1 MGKFNVKKFPGIR
14 FLSLAL
20 LCLVLAA
27 LFRFL
32 IIDLA
37 FNEATIANN
46 LQADIERELAKL
58 DDDSKRVLEE
68 LSKQSLVREMK
79 PIDTHHPYF
88 VFQRGILEFWSSY
101 SYVPNYYELDGIADV
116 SLVRTRNGYYIAKR
130 FAPSADDYRGTEI
143 FFLLPVFWSPGI
155 ENQYLRA
162 SFNPSLVRGNYFTIL
177 EDPSI
182 FNERNIYFNDSYLF
196 SISFP
201 AGFRGANPLF
211 NILALILSLISL
223 LFLVLFLIQLLQY
236 FNKREQYWTGFFV
249 LLGSLVGIRLAMLY
263 ANFPFSAS
271 QIGLFNPRNY
281 ASSWINPSMGD
292 LLLNVG
298 AIVWLAFYFLK
309 IFFKPSF
316 LRFLKSKSSKL
327 SVIFVLLLGA
337 LSYISLLGIFFYA
350 QSISAH
356 SNWSLDITSS
366 LNISYLR
373 VISFLI
379 LFLLGALYF
388 VLTHLFYRVCQIRSI
403 DIKSMRLLFIE
414 TGLAFSVIT
423 FFIIPASW
431 PVGLIHG
438 LYLLILL
445 FSKIPELLGKR
456 GYFSFSYILITC
468 MAISAVGSSGDFNF
482 QHIHQAKEMKQ
493 LGGQLLM
500 ENDPLA
506 EYMLNELS
514 YKIEDDLFIRNR
526 LLNPYLSND
535 VIEQKIRRTYIL
547 NDFDK
552 YDVDIH
558 LFDSRGLPLMSN
570 AIDLDFSQWL
580 RSFALDEF
588 KTDYMNIYL
597 VPDQGLSFSKR
608 YISFIKLQSGDN
620 FNLGFVVVELSR
632 KRFFANTVYPELLV
646 DMTMSDQNL
655 ERKYDFGIYKNG
667 LLAQSGGTYS
677 YPRFLFESPFQ
688 EVTTSENG
696 FIAENFRHYLF
707 NADGKVAI
715 VSTPVL
721 PFRNW
726 LANFSF
732 QFLLLVFIIFLVV
745 AIYNLQVVRRR
756 TSVSYVSRI
765 QLYLNLAFFIP
776 LIVVSITTLSRI
788 NSVSREDITE
798 SYYKKAESAT
808 NNLAR
813 AIDTY
818 GAGQINQDELAES
831 VFNLSRIL
839 ESDINIFN
847 NEGRMIATSQ
857 PAIFENNLLSKFI
870 NPEAKNALIS
880 ESKNRVIL
888 EEFIGTL
895 NFRTVYRPIRS
906 FETGNIIGLLSMPFF
921 ESATDLESQQ
931 ASVLSN
937 ILITFTAIFIFF
949 LVIAYLVS
957 EVLTHPFRYISEKIK
972 KTSLS
977 SLNEPLE
984 WKSDDEIGLMV
995 AEYNR
1000 MLINLERNKEAL
1012 AKTEKE
1018 SAWREMAQQV
1028 AHEIKNPLTP
1038 MKLTLQQ
1045 MQRVIA
1051 LKDEDRLLNL
1061 DKQVKT
1067 LLTQIDNLS
1076 EIASSFSSFAQ
1087 MPAPKAELFDIALLL
1102 RETSRLFQN
1111 DPQVNL
1117 HEDIREKS
1125 IWVIADRKLF
1135 SRIFS
1140 NLIINAIQA
1149 AKDDQKAEVT
1159 VLLKKLQNH
1168 KVIVSIKDS
1177 GKGIPEEI
1185 QDKIFLPSFSTK
1197 ASGSGLGLAMAKHGV
1212 ENAKGSIWFDSNSEW
1227 GTVFHIE
1234 LPIAKN

>member
-1 MGKFNVKKFPGIR
+1 MGKFNFKQIPGIK
-14 FLSLAL
+14 FISLAL

-27 LFRFL
+27 IFRFI

-46 LQADIERELAKL
+46 LQEDLKQEISKL
-58 DDDSKRVLEE
+58 EGDAERVLNE
-68 LSKQSLVREMK
+68 LNEQSMVREMK
-79 PIDTHHPYF
+79 PIETTYPYF
-88 VFQRGILEFWSSY
+88 VFQRGEIAFWSSY
-101 SYVPNYYELDGIADV
+101 NYVPNYYELDGIFDV
-116 SLVRTRNGYYIAKR
+116 GLLRARNGYYVVKR
-130 FAPSADDYRGTEI
+130 FDPPANDYRGTEI
-143 FFLLPVFWSPGI
+143 FFLIPIFWSPGI

-162 SFNPSLVRGNYFTIL
+162 SFNPALIRGNFFTIL
-177 EDPSI
+177 EDPSV
-182 FNERNIYFNDSYLF
+182 FEERNIFYNDNYLF

-201 AGFRGANPLF
+201 GGFRGANPLF
-211 NILALILSLISL
+211 NILALILSLLSL
-223 LFLVLFLIQLLQY
+223 LFVILFLQRILQY
-236 FNKREQYWTGFFV
+236 LNKRELYWTGFFV
-249 LLGSLVGIRLAMLY
+249 LLIALVVIRTTMLFN
-263 ANFPFSAS
+263 NFPFSAS
-271 QIGLFNPRNY
+271 QIGLFDPRNY
-281 ASSWINPSMGD
+281 ASSWLNPSLGD
-292 LLLNVG
+292 LLLNVAG
-298 AIVWLAFYFLK
+298 LVWVVTYLMK
-309 IFFKPSF
+309 IFFKSSF
-316 LRFLKSKSSKL
+316 LRFFKKKSTIWSI
-327 SVIFVLLLGA
+327 IFVFFLGVF
-337 LSYISLLGIFFYA
+337 SFMSLLGLFYYT
-350 QSISAH
+350 QNISAN
-356 SNWSLDITSS
+356 SNWSLDISSS
-366 LNISYLR
+366 LDISYLR
-373 VISFLI
+373 VLSFLI
-379 LFLLGALYF
+379 LFLLGGLYF
-388 VLTHLFYRVCQIRSI
+388 VLTHLFYRSCQIKSRSQN
-403 DIKSMRLLFIE
+403 SMRKFFLLG
-414 TGLAFSVIT
+414 GLF
-423 FFIIPASW
+423 PALLSYLILPLSW
-431 PVGLIHG
+431 PVSLIHG
-438 LYLLILL
+438 LYLLILVL
-445 FSKIPELLGKR
+445 SKVPERLGKR

-468 MAISAVGSSGDFNF
+468 MAVSAAGSSGDFHF
-482 QHIHQAKEMKQ
+482 RHIMESAEMKQ
-493 LGGQLLM
+493 LGEQLLM

-514 YKIEDDLFIRNR
+514 FKIEDDIFIRNR

-552 YDVDIH
+552 YDVKIH
-558 LFDSRGLPLMSN
+558 LFDSRGFPLLDD
-570 AIDLDFSQWL
+570 AVDLTFSQWL
-580 RSFALDEF
+580 RTFALEEF
-588 KTDYMNIYL
+588 QTDYSNIYL
-597 VPDQGLSFSKR
+597 VPDQGLTFSKR

-646 DMTMSDQNL
+646 DMTLYDQNL
-655 ERKYDFGIYKNG
+655 ERKYDFGIYKSG
-667 LLAQSGGTYS
+667 QLAQSGGIFS
-677 YPRFLFESPFQ
+677 YPRYLFDSPF
-688 EVTTSENG
+688 ENETTSQNGLIFENY
-696 FIAENFRHYLF
+696 RHYVF
-707 NADGKVAI
+707 NQEDRTSI
-715 VSTPVL
+715 VSTPEL

-732 QFLLLVFIIFLVV
+732 QFLLLVFIIFVII
-745 AIYNLQVVRRR
+745 AINNLQAVRKS
-756 TSVSYVSRI
+756 TSVSYVTRI

-788 NSVSREDITE
+788 NSVSREDITAN
-798 SYYKKAESAT
+798 YYKKAESAT
-808 NNLAR
+808 NNLANT
-813 AIDTY
+813 IDSYTT
-818 GAGQINQDELAES
+818 GNINIEELTEN
-831 VFNLSRIL
+831 VFTLSRIL
-839 ESDINIFN
+839 ESDINLFSID
-847 NEGRMIATSQ
+847 GRLVTTSQ
-857 PAIFENNLLSKFI
+857 PSIYENYLLSKFI
-870 NPEAKNALIS
+870 KPLAKKELIV
-880 ESKNRVIL
+880 EGKNRVIL
-888 EEFIGTL
+888 EESIGTL
-895 NFRTVYRPIRS
+895 NVRTVYRPIRS
-906 FETGNIIGLLSMPFF
+906 FQTGAVVGLLSMPFF

-931 ASVLSN
+931 SSVLSN

-957 EVLTHPFRYISEKIK
+957 EVLTHPFRYIADTIK
-972 KTSLS
+972 KTSLA

-1045 MQRVIA
+1045 MRRVIA
-1051 LKDEDRLLNL
+1051 LKDKDRLQNL

-1076 EIASSFSSFAQ
+1076 EIASSFSAFAQ
-1087 MPAPKAELFDIALLL
+1087 MPAPKAELFDIAQVL

-1111 DPQVNL
+1111 DPKVNL

-1125 IWVIADRKLF
+1125 ICVIADRKLF
-1135 SRIFS
+1135 SRSFS

-1149 AKDDQKAEVT
+1149 AKDDKKAEVT

-1168 KVIVSIKDS
+1168 KVIVSIKDN
-1177 GKGIPEEI
+1177 GGGIPEEI

>member
-1 MGKFNVKKFPGIR
+1 MGKLNFKQIPGIK

-20 LCLVLAA
+20 LCLLLAA
-27 LFRFL
+27 LFRFI

-37 FNEATIANN
+37 FNETTIASN
-46 LQADIERELAKL
+46 LQFDIEK
-58 DDDSKRVLEE
+58 E
-68 LSKQSLVREMK
+68 LSKLDADAKQVLDKMSQQSMVREMK
-79 PIDTHHPYF
+79 PINTNYPYYI
-88 VFQRGILEFWSSY
+88 FQSGSLAFWSAY
-101 SYVPNYYELDGIADV
+101 NYVPNYYELENILDV
-116 SLVRTRNGYYIAKR
+116 GLIRARNGYYIVKR
-130 FAPSADDYRGTEI
+130 FNPPADDYRGTEL

-162 SFNPSLVRGNYFTIL
+162 SFNPSLIRSNFFTIL

-182 FNERNIYFNDSYLF
+182 FNERNIFYNDTYLF

-201 AGFRGANPLF
+201 AGFRGANPAF
-211 NILALILSLISL
+211 NILALILSLFCL
-223 LFLVLFLIQLLQY
+223 LFLVVFLLKVLHYLNSKQ
-236 FNKREQYWTGFFV
+236 NYWTGFFF
-249 LLGSLVGIRLAMLY
+249 LLIALIGIRVAMLY
-263 ANFPFSAS
+263 GNFPFSAS

-281 ASSWINPSMGD
+281 ASSWLNPSLGD
-292 LLLNVG
+292 LLLNV
-298 AIVWLAFYFLK
+298 AALSWLVLYLMK

-316 LRFLKSKSSKL
+316 LRFFKRKATIWSI
-327 SVIFVLLLGA
+327 IFILFLGVF
-337 LSYISLLGIFFYA
+337 SFVSLLGVFLYA
-350 QSISAH
+350 KNISAH
-356 SNWSLDITSS
+356 SSWSLDITSS

-379 LFLLGALYF
+379 LFLLGGLYF
-388 VLTHLFYRVCQIRSI
+388 VLTHLFYRACQIKSSESFSI
-403 DIKSMRLLFIE
+403 FQSFLVA
-414 TGLAFSVIT
+414 GL
-423 FFIIPASW
+423 IPAFLALLILPSSW
-431 PVGLIHG
+431 PVSLIHG
-438 LYLLILL
+438 LYLIILL

-456 GYFSFSYILITC
+456 GYFSFSYILIACLVVAST
-468 MAISAVGSSGDFNF
+468 GSSGDFNF
-482 QHIHQAKEMKQ
+482 RHIQQSSEMQQ
-493 LGGQLLM
+493 LGEQLLM

-514 YKIEDDLFIRNR
+514 FKIEEDIFIRNR

-547 NDFDK
+547 NNFDK
-552 YDVDIH
+552 YEVTIH
-558 LFDSRGLPLMSN
+558 LFDSRGYPLIANSV
-570 AIDLDFSQWL
+570 DLTFPQWL
-580 RSFALDEF
+580 RTFSLDQF

-597 VPDQGLSFSKR
+597 VPDQGLSFSRK
-608 YISFIKLQSGDN
+608 YISFINLQSGDN
-620 FNLGFVVVELSR
+620 FNLGYVIVELSR

-646 DMTMSDQNL
+646 DMTMYDQNL
-655 ERKYDFGIYKNG
+655 ERKYDFGIYKSG

-677 YPRFLFESPFQ
+677 YSRYLFDTPFENVITNDKGLIADQYRHFLFDADEK
-688 EVTTSENG
+688 
-696 FIAENFRHYLF
+696 IA
-707 NADGKVAI
+707 VI
-715 VSTPVL
+715 STPVL
-721 PFRNW
+721 PFQNW

-732 QFLLLVFIIFLVV
+732 QFLSLVFIIFVIIAINNLKVV
-745 AIYNLQVVRRR
+745 SKT

-798 SYYKKAESAT
+798 NYYKKAELAT

-813 AIDTY
+813 AIDAY
-818 GAGQINQDELAES
+818 EAGNITQDALTEN

-839 ESDINIFN
+839 ESDINLFSVVGQLIT
-847 NEGRMIATSQ
+847 TSQ
-857 PAIFENNLLSKFI
+857 PSIYDNYLLSKFI
-870 NPEAKNALIS
+870 NPLAKNALVS
-880 ESKNRVIL
+880 EGRNRIIL
-888 EEFIGTL
+888 EESIGTL

-906 FETGNIIGLLSMPFF
+906 FETGDIIGLLSMPFF

-931 ASVLSN
+931 TSVLSN

-957 EVLTHPFRYISEKIK
+957 NVLTHPFRYIAAKIK

-984 WKSDDEIGLMV
+984 WKSDDEIGLLV

-1000 MLINLERNKEAL
+1000 MLINLERNKAAL

-1051 LKDEDRLLNL
+1051 LKEQDRVGNL

-1076 EIASSFSSFAQ
+1076 EIASSFSAFAQ
-1087 MPAPKAELFDIALLL
+1087 MPAPKAELFDIVILL

-1111 DPQVNL
+1111 DPKFNL
-1117 HEDIREKS
+1117 QQDIREKS
-1125 IWVIADRKLF
+1125 I
-1135 SRIFS
+1135 
-1140 NLIINAIQA
+1140 
-1149 AKDDQKAEVT
+1149 
-1159 VLLKKLQNH
+1159 
-1168 KVIVSIKDS
+1168 
-1177 GKGIPEEI
+1177 
-1185 QDKIFLPSFSTK
+1185 
-1197 ASGSGLGLAMAKHGV
+1197 
-1212 ENAKGSIWFDSNSEW
+1212 
-1227 GTVFHIE
+1227 
-1234 LPIAKN
+1234 

>member
-1 MGKFNVKKFPGIR
+1 MGKYSIKQIPGIK
-14 FLSLAL
+14 FLGLAS
-20 LCLVLAA
+20 LCLMLAA
-27 LFRFL
+27 LFRFI

-37 FNEATIANN
+37 FNEATIASN
-46 LQADIERELAKL
+46 LQTDIERELSKL
-58 DDDSKRVLEE
+58 DSDAKRLLEE
-68 LSKQSLVREMK
+68 LNQTSLVREMK
-79 PIDTHHPYF
+79 PIDTHYPYF
-88 VFQRGILEFWSSY
+88 IFQAGALEFWSAY
-101 SYVPNYYELDGIADV
+101 NYVPNYYELDGISDV
-116 SLVRTRNGYYIAKR
+116 GLLRARNGYYIAKR
-130 FAPSADDYRGTEI
+130 LSPPANDYRGTEI

-155 ENQYLRA
+155 ENQYLRS
-162 SFNPSLVRGNYFTIL
+162 SFNPSLIRNNYFTIL
-177 EDPSI
+177 EEPSV
-182 FNERNIYFNDSYLF
+182 FNERNIFYNDTYLF

-201 AGFRGANPLF
+201 SGFRGANPKF
-211 NILALILSLISL
+211 NILALILSLLSL
-223 LFLVLFLIQLLQY
+223 LFLILFIRKVLQY
-236 FNKREQYWTGFFV
+236 FNSKEQYWTGFFF
-249 LLGSLVGIRLAMLY
+249 LLIGLLLTRGAMLY
-263 ANFPFSAS
+263 GSFPFSAS

-281 ASSWINPSMGD
+281 ASSWFNPSLGD
-292 LLLNVG
+292 LLLNV
-298 AIVWLAFYFLK
+298 ASMAWLVFYLMR
-309 IFFKPSF
+309 FFFTSS
-316 LRFLKSKSSKL
+316 FLKSFKRKSNSWAIVFIIL
-327 SVIFVLLLGA
+327 VGI
-337 LSYISLLGIFFYA
+337 LSYSSLLTVFLYV
-350 QSISAH
+350 QNISAH

-373 VISFLI
+373 IISFLI
-379 LFLLGALYF
+379 LFLLGSLYF
-388 VLTHLFYRVCQIRSI
+388 VLTHLFYRACQAKSKRSLPFQQSFLI
-403 DIKSMRLLFIE
+403 W
-414 TGLAFSVIT
+414 GLVPSVIS
-423 FFIIPASW
+423 FILLPISW
-431 PVGLIHG
+431 PVGLIHF
-438 LYLLILL
+438 LYLIILTV
-445 FSKIPELLGKR
+445 SKVPELLGKR

-468 MAISAVGSSGDFNF
+468 MALSAASSSGDFNF
-482 QHIHQAKEMKQ
+482 RHIQQSAEMKQ
-493 LGGQLLM
+493 LGEQLLM

-514 YKIEDDLFIRNR
+514 YKIEDDIFIRNR

-552 YDVDIH
+552 YDVNIH
-558 LFDSRGLPLMSN
+558 LFDSRGYPLLANSV
-570 AIDLDFSQWL
+570 DLTFSQWL
-580 RSFALDEF
+580 RTFALEGF

-608 YISFIKLQSGDN
+608 YISFINLQSGDN

-646 DMTMSDQNL
+646 DVAMYDQNL
-655 ERKYDFGIYKNG
+655 ERKYDFGTYKNG
-667 LLAQSGGTYS
+667 ILVQSGGTYS
-677 YPRFLFESPFQ
+677 YPRYLFDSPFDN
-688 EVTTSENG
+688 VNTADKDI
-696 FIAENFRHYLF
+696 IAERYRHF
-707 NADGKVAI
+707 VFSSNEKIAV

-732 QFLLLVFIIFLVV
+732 QFLLFVFIIFVII
-745 AIYNLQVVRRR
+745 AIYNLNVVRK
-756 TSVSYVSRI
+756 TTTVSYVSRI

-788 NSVSREDITE
+788 NSVSREEITE
-798 SYYKKAESAT
+798 NYYKKAESAT

-818 GAGQINQDELAES
+818 GAGNISLDELTES
-831 VFNLSRIL
+831 VFNISRIL
-839 ESDINIFN
+839 ESDINIFSVD
-847 NEGRMIATSQ
+847 GRLISTSQ
-857 PAIFENNLLSKFI
+857 PAIYENFLLSKLI
-870 NPEAKNALIS
+870 NPIAKNALIY
-880 ESKNRVIL
+880 ESRNRAIL
-888 EEFIGTL
+888 EEAIGTL

-921 ESATDLESQQ
+921 ESAIDLESQQ
-931 ASVLSN
+931 TSVLSN

-957 EVLTHPFRYISEKIK
+957 EVLTHPFRYIAEKIK

-1051 LKDEDRLLNL
+1051 LKDQDRLLNL

-1076 EIASSFSSFAQ
+1076 EIASSFSAFAQ
-1087 MPAPKAELFDIALLL
+1087 MPAPKAELFDMVVLLK
-1102 RETSRLFQN
+1102 ETSRLFQN
-1111 DPQVNL
+1111 DPKVDLN
-1117 HEDIREKS
+1117 EDIREKS

-1149 AKDDQKAEVT
+1149 SKNDQKAEVT

-1168 KVIVSIKDS
+1168 KVMVSIKDN

-1234 LPIAKN
+1234 LPIARN

>member
-1 MGKFNVKKFPGIR
+1 MGKYSIKQIPGIKY
-14 FLSLAL
+14 LSLAL
-20 LCLVLAA
+20 LSLILAA
-27 LFRFL
+27 LFRFI

-37 FNEATIANN
+37 FNEATIASN
-46 LQADIERELAKL
+46 LQADIERELSKL
-58 DDDSKRVLEE
+58 DADAEKVLEE
-68 LSKQSLVREMK
+68 LSQRTMVREMN
-79 PIDTHHPYF
+79 PIETNYPYF
-88 VFQRGILEFWSSY
+88 IFQGGALEFWSAY
-101 SYVPNYYELDGIADV
+101 NYVPNYYELDGILDV
-116 SLVRTRNGYYIAKR
+116 GLLRARNGYYLAKR
-130 FAPSADDYRGTEI
+130 INPPADDYRSTEI
-143 FFLLPVFWSPGI
+143 FFLVPVFWSPGI
-155 ENQYLRA
+155 ENQYLRS
-162 SFNPSLVRGNYFTIL
+162 SFNPALIRSNYFTIL
-177 EDPSI
+177 EDPSV
-182 FNERNIYFNDSYLF
+182 FNERNIFYNDTYLF

-201 AGFRGANPLF
+201 AGFRGANPIF
-211 NILALILSLISL
+211 NILSLILSLFSL
-223 LFLVLFLIQLLQY
+223 LFLVLFFQKVLQY
-236 FNKREQYWTGFFV
+236 FNRREHYWTGFFF
-249 LLGSLVGIRLAMLY
+249 LLIALSGFRIAMLY
-263 ANFPFSAS
+263 GNFPFSAS
-271 QIGLFNPRNY
+271 QMGLFNPQNY
-281 ASSWINPSMGD
+281 ASSWFNPSLGD
-292 LLLNVG
+292 LLLNV
-298 AIVWLAFYFLK
+298 AALTWLALYLMK
-309 IFFKPSF
+309 VFFKSSF
-316 LRFLKSKSSKL
+316 FRFLKRRSTSWSI
-327 SVIFVLLLGA
+327 IF
-337 LSYISLLGIFFYA
+337 IFLLGIFSFISLLSVFHYA
-350 QSISAH
+350 QNISAH

-373 VISFLI
+373 VTSFLI
-379 LFLLGALYF
+379 LFLLGGIYF
-388 VLTHLFYRVCQIRSI
+388 VTTHLFYRACQIKSRESRSFNQLF
-403 DIKSMRLLFIE
+403 LLG
-414 TGLAFSVIT
+414 GLAPSFLAL
-423 FFIIPASW
+423 IILPSGW
-431 PVGLIHG
+431 PVTLIHS
-438 LYLLILL
+438 LYLIILL
-445 FSKIPELLGKR
+445 FSKVPELLGKR

-468 MAISAVGSSGDFNF
+468 MAVSAAGSSGDFNY
-482 QHIHQAKEMKQ
+482 QHIQQSAEMQQ
-493 LGGQLLM
+493 LGEQLLM

-514 YKIEDDLFIRNR
+514 YKIEDDIFIRNR

-552 YDVDIH
+552 YDVKIH
-558 LFDSRGLPLMSN
+558 LFDSRGFPLLENSV
-570 AIDLDFSQWL
+570 DLTFSQWL
-580 RSFALDEF
+580 RTFALEEF

-597 VPDQGLSFSKR
+597 VPDQGLSFSRR
-608 YISFIKLQSGDN
+608 YISYINLQSGDN
-620 FNLGFVVVELSR
+620 FNLGYVVVELSR

-646 DMTMSDQNL
+646 DVAVYDQNL
-655 ERKYDFGIYKNG
+655 ERKYDFGIYKSG
-667 LLAQSGGTYS
+667 LLAQSGGIYS
-677 YPRFLFESPFQ
+677 YPR
-688 EVTTSENG
+688 
-696 FIAENFRHYLF
+696 YLF
-707 NADGKVAI
+707 NTPFEHANTSESDIIVDKYRHFTFTGNEKVAV
-715 VSTPVL
+715 VSTPIL

-726 LANFSF
+726 LANFSL
-732 QFLLLVFIIFLVV
+732 QFLLLVFIIFLII
-745 AIYNLQVVRRR
+745 AIYNLKVVRKS
-756 TSVSYVSRI
+756 TTVSYVSRI

-788 NSVSREDITE
+788 NSVSREEITE
-798 SYYKKAESAT
+798 NYYKKAESAT
-808 NNLAR
+808 NNLSS

-818 GAGQINQDELAES
+818 GVGNISQDELTEN

-839 ESDINIFN
+839 ESDINIFSID
-847 NEGRMIATSQ
+847 GRLITTSQ
-857 PAIFENNLLSKFI
+857 PSIYENYLLSRYI
-870 NPEAKNALIS
+870 NPRAKNIIVN
-880 ESKNRVIL
+880 EDRNRVIL
-888 EEFIGTL
+888 EESIGTL

-931 ASVLSN
+931 SSVLSN

-957 EVLTHPFRYISEKIK
+957 EVLTHPFRYIADKIK

-1051 LKDEDRLLNL
+1051 LKDQDRLLNL

-1076 EIASSFSSFAQ
+1076 EIASSFSAFAQ
-1087 MPAPKAELFDIALLL
+1087 MPTPKAELFDIVVLLK
-1102 RETSRLFQN
+1102 ETSRLFQN
-1111 DPQVNL
+1111 DPKVTL

-1125 IWVIADRKLF
+1125 MWVIADRKLF

-1149 AKDDQKAEVT
+1149 TKDDQKAEVT

-1168 KVIVSIKDS
+1168 KVIVSIKDNGS
-1177 GKGIPEEI
+1177 GIPEEI

-1234 LPIAKN
+1234 LPIARN